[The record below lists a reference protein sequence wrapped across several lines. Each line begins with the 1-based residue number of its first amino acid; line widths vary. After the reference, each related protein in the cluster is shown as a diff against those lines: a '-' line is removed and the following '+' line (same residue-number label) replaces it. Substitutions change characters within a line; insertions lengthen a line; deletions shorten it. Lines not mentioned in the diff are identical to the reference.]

1 MAPNK
6 KKFLRSLTFDLI
18 PIKPHLTHGTKVW
31 SANPKM
37 ENPQI
42 HFSRS
47 HRSTRLVRWCT
58 GWTLTSPLVQVH
70 RRQHLLHLHFLQR
83 FPPCSCQARHG
94 RQKQGLFTLL
104 LFCTLLPSHQS
115 AERFHFHMH
124 IANIPVVFLFISHPG
139 SKSSKLVNWQI
150 SKTGAKKEVN

>member
-1 MAPNK
+1 MLPLLVDLRITQKPSIVTLLAVYLTEKVRKSYIHQELLKSRMAPNK

-47 HRSTRLVRWCT
+47 HRSTRLVQWCT
-58 GWTLTSPLVQVH
+58 G
-70 RRQHLLHLHFLQR
+70 
-83 FPPCSCQARHG
+83 
-94 RQKQGLFTLL
+94 
-104 LFCTLLPSHQS
+104 
-115 AERFHFHMH
+115 
-124 IANIPVVFLFISHPG
+124 
-139 SKSSKLVNWQI
+139 
-150 SKTGAKKEVN
+150 